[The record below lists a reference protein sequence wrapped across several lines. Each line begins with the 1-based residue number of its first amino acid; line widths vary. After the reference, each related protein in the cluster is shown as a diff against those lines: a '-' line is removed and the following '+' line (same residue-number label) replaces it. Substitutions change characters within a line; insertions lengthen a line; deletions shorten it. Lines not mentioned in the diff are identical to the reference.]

1 MGNFFFNL
9 GLYINGVTHA
19 PIMGLLDAET
29 QVIAFITEIFGTGIL
44 TFCVQII
51 S

>member
-1 MGNFFFNL
+1 MFNL
-9 GLYINGVTHA
+9 AMYVNNITHA
-19 PIMGLLDAET
+19 PIMGMLDAKT

-44 TFCVQII
+44 TFMVQII